1 MRLEFRRQ
9 ILLLYI
15 TFDVS
20 DRCTKDKIISPLSMA
35 VRQELYSRIR
45 SL

>member
-20 DRCTKDKIISPLSMA
+20 DRRTKDKIMSSLSMA
-35 VRQELYSRIR
+35 VHQELYSRIR